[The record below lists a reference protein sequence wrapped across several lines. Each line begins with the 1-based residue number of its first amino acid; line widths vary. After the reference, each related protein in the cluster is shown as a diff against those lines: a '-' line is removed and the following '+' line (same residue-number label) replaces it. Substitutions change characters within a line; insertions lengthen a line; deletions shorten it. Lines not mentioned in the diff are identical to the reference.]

1 MRTNSSSDAVRV
13 ASILSLALFAAC
25 ASIDY
30 TPPTAAEPPPLE
42 IEIEA
47 PFAEV
52 WSRLESYIQSRG
64 DELDVRR
71 KERDLGQ
78 FEIAFGPVP
87 PKTYAD
93 CGQITRSRPD
103 YSGALTDFLAEHADG
118 KLQGTAIIRAHRAEA
133 DRTPVTINIRY
144 ILTASTEDQD
154 YSMSFNS
161 STPGRLRSGRSCR
174 STYELETNV
183 IRALRG
189 M

>member
-1 MRTNSSSDAVRV
+1 MRTSSSSDAVRV
-13 ASILSLALFAAC
+13 VSILSLAVFAAC

-52 WSRLESYIQSRG
+52 WSRLESYIESRG

-78 FEIAFGPVP
+78 VEIEFGPVP
-87 PKTYAD
+87 PRTYAD

-103 YSGALTDFLAEHADG
+103 FSGAFTEFLAEHADG
-118 KLQGTAIIRAHRAEA
+118 QLQGTAIIRAHRGEET
-133 DRTPVTINIRY
+133 RTPVTIDIRY
-144 ILTASTEDQD
+144 VLTASSKSQD
-154 YSMSFNS
+154 YSMRFNS
-161 STPGRLRSGRSCR
+161 STPARLRSGRSCR

>member
-1 MRTNSSSDAVRV
+1 MRTSSSSDAVRV
-13 ASILSLALFAAC
+13 VSILSLVVFAAC

-52 WSRLESYIQSRG
+52 WSRLEAYIEAR
-64 DELDVRR
+64 DEIDVRR

-78 FEIAFGPVP
+78 FELAFGPVP
-87 PKTYAD
+87 PRTYAD

-103 YSGALTDFLAEHADG
+103 YSGAFTDFLAEHADG

-144 ILTASTEDQD
+144 VLTASTEDQD
-154 YSMSFNS
+154 YS
-161 STPGRLRSGRSCR
+161 
-174 STYELETNV
+174 
-183 IRALRG
+183 IRD
-189 M
+189 